1 MSQIKLEMHLDEVNV
16 ILQALGNLPYAQIA
30 GLVEKIKEQAIPQVP
45 VPAMDA
51 APVDESETVQ

>member
-1 MSQIKLEMHLDEVNV
+1 MSQIKLELHLDEVNV
-16 ILQALGNLPYAQIA
+16 VLQALGNLPYAQIA

-51 APVDESETVQ
+51 EPVDDATVQ